1 MKKILL
7 PGIIS
12 AVSVFIVTMGI
23 NYLFN
28 FISPGLKSEY
38 ENSNIFRPWED
49 PLMMLIFI
57 CPLILAFILA
67 FIWDKVK
74 SIFNGSYLNNVI
86 SFTLIYWIATSIPG
100 MIMSLS
106 SFKIS
111 VIMVISW
118 TVSGFFQVLTASLI
132 TIKMN
137 K

>member
-12 AVSVFIVTMGI
+12 AVAVFVVTMGI
-23 NYLFN
+23 NYLFS

-38 ENSNIFRPWED
+38 GNANIFRPWED

-57 CPLILAFILA
+57 CPVILAFILT

-74 SIFNGSYLNNVI
+74 TLFTGSYIKNVLN
-86 SFTLIYWIATSIPG
+86 FTFIYWLASSLPG

-111 VIMVISW
+111 IIMVISW
-118 TVSGFFQVLTASLI
+118 TISGFLQILIASLI
-132 TIKMN
+132 VLKMN